1 MGKIMFRR
9 LSQIMPV
16 MVLAAGCA
24 LFGGGPRAPE
34 DIHSPETDV
43 DKRHLPVSPPIP
55 TRIEFDDPPDGSRV
69 KPKNA
74 AALPDSVTSSSQDMA
89 LPSAAEFQARAA
101 ANTAVHELLGER
113 YALISLY
120 PTNPPYKFDLG
131 CCSPGP
137 PVMEGVFYSYSNDT
151 AVEVTLRGERIV
163 SVQQRKDYLPPESQE
178 ELDEAVA
185 LARKDDR
192 IASSIH
198 GLDGHA
204 ILMQPGDG
212 IIFNDPGY
220 GHRVFWV
227 TFSKGISGN
236 PEYWAI
242 VDLSERKV
250 LKADKEE
257 PHP

>member
-1 MGKIMFRR
+1 MDTVACVRYGLIV
-9 LSQIMPV
+9 PV
-16 MVLAAGCA
+16 IVLAAGCSLLA
-24 LFGGGPRAPE
+24 GGPRPPE
-34 DIHSPETDV
+34 DIRSPETEV
-43 DKRHLPVSPPIP
+43 DKRPLPISAPMPA
-55 TRIEFDDPPDGSRV
+55 RLEFDDPSDGSRV

-74 AALPDSVTSSSQDMA
+74 TALPDSVVSHGQDAA
-89 LPSAAEFQARAA
+89 LPSVAEFEARAA
-101 ANTAVHELLGER
+101 ANTAVRDLLGER
-113 YALISLY
+113 YALISLH
-120 PTNPPYKFDLG
+120 PADPPHKFDLG
-131 CCSPGP
+131 CCSPAP
-137 PVMEGVFYSYSNDT
+137 PLLESMFYSYSNDA

-163 SVQQRKDYLPPESQE
+163 SVRQRKDYLPPESRE
-178 ELDEAVA
+178 ELDQAVE

-192 IASSIH
+192 IAASIQ
-198 GLDGHA
+198 GLEGHA

-227 TFSKGISGN
+227 TFSQGVSGN
-236 PEYWAI
+236 PQYWAV